1 MLTEYLTLTL
11 QRHLDRSLNI
21 FVCIN
26 LIQLA
31 LICIQQPEVVGS
43 VKGRRM
49 VFTTSSIYLES
60 TTAT

>member
-1 MLTEYLTLTL
+1 MVTEYLTLTL
-11 QRHLDRSLNI
+11 QRHLDRNLNI

-31 LICIQQPEVVGS
+31 LICIQQPEVVGR